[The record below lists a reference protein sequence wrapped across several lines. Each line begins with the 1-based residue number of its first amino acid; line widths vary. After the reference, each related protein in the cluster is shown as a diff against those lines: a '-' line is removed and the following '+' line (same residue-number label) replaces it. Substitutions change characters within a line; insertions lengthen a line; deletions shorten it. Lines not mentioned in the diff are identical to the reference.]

1 MKALSLLNLTRSR
14 DQFNGI
20 QVKWANNKRLILQ
33 LMQWYIIKM
42 FKVHL
47 MLTHHSYL

>member
-1 MKALSLLNLTRSR
+1 MKALSLLNLTRTR
-14 DQFNGI
+14 DQLNGI
-20 QVKWANNKRLILQ
+20 QFKWANNKRLILQ